1 MIGSDL
7 NKIVDNDGNLHLP
20 NQEAAPKL
28 TLWRAP
34 TDNDA
39 IGTAHHKWN
48 NWGLRNLKVADCKVK
63 RTEKRVTITRTW
75 KTSKGIAIKH
85 VQTIE
90 RIGGQL
96 KITEAVTLPNLS

>member
-1 MIGSDL
+1 MPFEPTQIFPVFGY
-7 NKIVDNDGNLHLP
+7 KIVDNDGNLHLP

-39 IGTAHHKWN
+39 IGTAHHKWI

-63 RTEKRVTITRTW
+63 RKYLCPEP
-75 KTSKGIAIKH
+75 G
-85 VQTIE
+85 
-90 RIGGQL
+90 
-96 KITEAVTLPNLS
+96 